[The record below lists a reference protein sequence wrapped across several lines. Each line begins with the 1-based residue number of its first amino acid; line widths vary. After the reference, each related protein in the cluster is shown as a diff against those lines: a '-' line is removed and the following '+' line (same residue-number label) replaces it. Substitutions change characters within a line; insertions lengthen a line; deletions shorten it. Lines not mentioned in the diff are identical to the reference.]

1 MNMDNNRKACNICNK
16 RVLNHSY
23 HLQCDICQCFVHL
36 KCLPYVTRE
45 DDLYVKRTG
54 NKWFCTCCTSILLP
68 FNHFDDDHA
77 FNSAI
82 AENFVNKCS
91 VTLDN
96 LN

>member
-45 DDLYVKRTG
+45 DDLYVKRKETNG
-54 NKWFCTCCTSILLP
+54 FVHVAHRYYYPSIISMMIMLLIRQLQR
-68 FNHFDDDHA
+68 A
-77 FNSAI
+77 
-82 AENFVNKCS
+82 
-91 VTLDN
+91 L
-96 LN
+96 